1 MASAP
6 VRLSLVMKAMKTV
19 CTYYREV
26 VRESKAKRKKAKKER
41 KRIRRHEFRTD
52 LIARGLMTIEA
63 KKKYEKE
70 EEETDSEDY
79 DVWSVAMDKN
89 ERHRIDGIVAEH
101 LAVFEVSG
109 FLLGR
114 YIDDDDLR
122 RYNYES
128 IGAAIP
134 ASDPKQRFSRTSC
147 FGLALAL

>member
-19 CTYYREV
+19 CNHYHGV
-26 VRESKAKRKKAKKER
+26 VRESKANRKKAKKER
-41 KRIRRHEFRTD
+41 KRIRRHKFRTD

-101 LAVFEVSG
+101 LAVFQVSE

-114 YIDDDDLR
+114 
-122 RYNYES
+122 
-128 IGAAIP
+128 
-134 ASDPKQRFSRTSC
+134 
-147 FGLALAL
+147 